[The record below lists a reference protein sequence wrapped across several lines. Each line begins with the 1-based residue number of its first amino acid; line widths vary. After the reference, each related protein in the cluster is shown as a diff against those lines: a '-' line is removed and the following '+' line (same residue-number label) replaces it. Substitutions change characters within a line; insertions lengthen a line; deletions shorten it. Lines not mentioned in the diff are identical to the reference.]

1 MEYTW
6 YRIEL
11 PKTDAENFETDV
23 VINSETVRLKFMRV
37 EAPLFSDRK
46 WRCWAT
52 LPSGE
57 VRQVS
62 LFTASWKEYKDYGF
76 ITERIIKFPE
86 PSDINDAFLM
96 YIGFPLEEVV

>member
-1 MEYTW
+1 MGYTW

-23 VINSETVRLKFMRV
+23 IINSETVRLKFIRI
-37 EAPLFSDRK
+37 EAPLFGDRK

-52 LPSGE
+52 LPTGE
-57 VRQVS
+57 VRQIS

-76 ITERIIKFPE
+76 ITDRIIEFPN
-86 PSDINDAFLM
+86 PSDINDAFIM
-96 YIGFPLEEVV
+96 HIGITEEVI